1 MDTQSNNTTYKAPT
15 AEKIRAGL
23 KKDLHHKGL
32 CEIANDIAWLVL
44 DDPEKVR
51 ELVRFSNYG
60 KYEVIDRIFNLVDD
74 PIILDDLLYFSD
86 DERTKIAYI
95 HHLYK
100 EYREYFEQF
109 LPFQHSMA
117 EYTHMDLKNRPV
129 MYASVWQ
136 AGVYLIEAV
145 NAKKQQLRESTK

>member
-1 MDTQSNNTTYKAPT
+1 M
-15 AEKIRAGL
+15 
-23 KKDLHHKGL
+23 
-32 CEIANDIAWLVL
+32 
-44 DDPEKVR
+44 
-51 ELVRFSNYG
+51 RFSNYG
-60 KYEVIDRIFNLVDD
+60 KYEVIDKIFNLVDD

-117 EYTHMDLKNRPV
+117 GYDRSDLKNRPV

>member
-1 MDTQSNNTTYKAPT
+1 MKIVRTTTNTT
-15 AEKIRAGL
+15 AEEIRARL
-23 KKDLHHKGL
+23 KKDLHPRGL

-60 KYEVIDRIFNLVDD
+60 KYEVIDRIFNIVDD

-86 DERTKIAYI
+86 EERTKIAYI

-100 EYREYFEQF
+100 EYREYFEQS
-109 LPFQHSMA
+109 LPFQHSVA
-117 EYTHMDLKNRPV
+117 EYNRMDLKNRPV
-129 MYASVWQ
+129 MYGSVWQ

>member
-1 MDTQSNNTTYKAPT
+1 MNTQSNNTTYKAPT
-15 AEKIRAGL
+15 AEEFRARL
-23 KKDLHHKGL
+23 KKDLHHRGL
-32 CEIANDIAWLVL
+32 CEIANDIAWLVVN
-44 DDPEKVR
+44 DPEKVR

-60 KYEVIDRIFNLVDD
+60 KCEVIDRIFNLVDD

-100 EYREYFEQF
+100 EYREYFEKC
-109 LPFQHSMA
+109 LSFQHPMVG
-117 EYTHMDLKNRPV
+117 YDRMDLKNRTV
-129 MYASVWQ
+129 MYGSVWQ

>member
-1 MDTQSNNTTYKAPT
+1 MNTQSNNTTYKAPT
-15 AEKIRAGL
+15 AEEIRTRL
-23 KKDLHHKGL
+23 KKDLHPRGL

-100 EYREYFEQF
+100 EYREYFEQC
-109 LPFQHSMA
+109 LSFQHPMVG
-117 EYTHMDLKNRPV
+117 YDCMDLKNRTV